1 MPQQKLNIIRK
12 TIRDV
17 KEQCYCYDINV
28 KVKTQIHTRARALV
42 THHKSLSCVF
52 VIYTILYVQLRFNSV
67 QQIVDSNHTIIT
79 LEMNLDNKNFDAT
92 KISLTA
98 CLFN

>member
-17 KEQCYCYDINV
+17 KEHEQCYCYDINNV

-42 THHKSLSCVF
+42 THHKSVSCVF
-52 VIYTILYVQLRFNSV
+52 VIYTIL
-67 QQIVDSNHTIIT
+67 
-79 LEMNLDNKNFDAT
+79 
-92 KISLTA
+92 
-98 CLFN
+98 